1 LFHNIGKTASKNIVR
16 IVMAVLILVLTLSSS
31 VLAVGCSKSSSD
43 DNYTVQLGYYN
54 CDHMVAACVAKDAG
68 IFDELGLKV
77 NVTGNGNVP
86 ESMAAAKMDVGYVGL
101 EGIEIANSKGAPV
114 FVAANNHG
122 WGSYYLVVSN
132 TITDPQQ
139 LVGAKMAIGSGTD
152 QNDPY
157 WCKMADSLGI
167 PRDPTKYKDYDM
179 DIANKYLALSTGQ
192 IDGYLTCDPW
202 GSMAEY
208 NNVGHIMAGAT
219 KETSGVCCVYAMSN
233 KFATEHPALAK
244 KMLLAHTRAIEY
256 VYTHPAKA
264 AQIFADNYQVP
275 VEVAMMTIYNKTVK
289 EGRSLTWAVDRKD
302 FDYHFEEAK
311 AMGLADYQEYESS
324 DKYLDTTL
332 LDQCGADDFS
342 QFIKDKVDPVFPE
355 GMTYEQ
361 WKAKAET
368 VN

>member
-1 LFHNIGKTASKNIVR
+1 
-16 IVMAVLILVLTLSSS
+16 
-31 VLAVGCSKSSSD
+31 
-43 DNYTVQLGYYN
+43 
-54 CDHMVAACVAKDAG
+54 
-68 IFDELGLKV
+68 
-77 NVTGNGNVP
+77 
-86 ESMAAAKMDVGYVGL
+86 
-101 EGIEIANSKGAPV
+101 
-114 FVAANNHG
+114 
-122 WGSYYLVVSN
+122 
-132 TITDPQQ
+132 
-139 LVGAKMAIGSGTD
+139 MAIGSGTD

-208 NNVGHIMAGAT
+208 SKVGHIMAGAT
-219 KETSGVCCVYAMSN
+219 RETSGVCCVYAMS
-233 KFATEHPALAK
+233 KTFATEHPALAK

-275 VEVAMMTIYNKTVK
+275 VEVALMTIYNKTVN
-289 EGRSLTWAVDRKD
+289 EGRSLTWVADKEA
-302 FDYHFEEAK
+302 FDYHFAEAK
-311 AMGLADYQEYESS
+311 AMGLADYQTYESS

-332 LDQCGADDFS
+332 LSQCGADDFAK
-342 QFIKDKVDPVFPE
+342 FIKNKVDPVFPVS
-355 GMTYEQ
+355 MTYDQ
-361 WKAKAET
+361 WKAKAES